1 MAVIGPLIDWWSM
14 ADLRSIITSTIGLT
28 DCADLSARVAEL
40 KETAGLRRCFQFF
53 ENSKKWIDE
62 QHLSICRV
70 PALTFRERARAQFI
84 SEIWRD
90 LGLRP
95 SLDEAGNLVAPIV
108 YSRDLP
114 FVAVSAHLDT
124 ILAPRSDADIRVGP
138 DGTFYGPG
146 VTDNG
151 VGLAG
156 LTALARAL
164 QGGPLVVA
172 PRRNIL
178 LVANVAEEGEGN
190 LQGMK
195 YLCLH
200 SPFAPSISEYLV
212 IDGSSLSHITSEALG
227 SRRFELVIEGRGGHS
242 WNDFGMANPVHAM
255 SRACSLLSDIELPT
269 SPPATLTVAMIE
281 GGNGVNSIATGAR
294 AKVDIRSRS
303 AEAIDLVVGRM
314 EAALKQAVDIENRRA
329 TQQRLTAFRIREIG
343 HRPAA
348 PATAENPL
356 VDCIQAV
363 DSNLRIRSRVDCAS
377 TDANVPLA
385 AGYPAVAIGAGGR
398 GGDPHAPTEWYRSE
412 GRALGLQRIAL
423 TLALLQ
429 TSV

>member
-1 MAVIGPLIDWWSM
+1 M
-14 ADLRSIITSTIGLT
+14 ADVRDITLGRDAPAELG
-28 DCADLSARVAEL
+28 DLAGRVAEL
-40 KETAGLRRCFQFF
+40 KGSPGLRRCFRFF

-62 QHLSICRV
+62 RHLEICRV
-70 PALTFRERARAQFI
+70 PSLTFREQQRAEFI
-84 SEIWRD
+84 AEIWRG

-95 SLDEAGNLVAPIV
+95 NFDDAGNLVASIV

-124 ILAPRSDADIRVGP
+124 TLAPRTPAEIRCGP
-138 DGTFYGPG
+138 DGALYGPG

-151 VGLAG
+151 VGLAA
-156 LTALARAL
+156 LVALARAL
-164 QGGPLVVA
+164 QEGPLVPT

-200 SPFAPSISEYLV
+200 SPFAQSIREYVVL
-212 IDGSSLSHITSEALG
+212 DGASLSHITAEALG
-227 SRRFELVIEGRGGHS
+227 SRRFELIIEGRGGHS
-242 WNDFGMANPVHAM
+242 WNDFGIANPVHAM
-255 SRACSLLSDIELPT
+255 ARTCSLLSDIELPV
-269 SPPATLTVAMIE
+269 SPKATLTVATID
-281 GGNGVNSIATGAR
+281 GGAGVNSIASTAS
-294 AKVDIRSRS
+294 AKVDIRSSR
-303 AEAIDLVVGRM
+303 AEAIDSVVGEM
-314 EAALKQAVDIENRRA
+314 EAAIKRAVDEENRRS
-329 TQQRLTAFRIREIG
+329 TERLTAYRIREIG

-348 PATAENPL
+348 AANFDNPL
-356 VDCIQAV
+356 VDYLQAI
-363 DSNLRIRSRVDCAS
+363 DRSLKIRSRIDCAS

-385 AGYPAVAIGAGGR
+385 AGLPAVAIGAGGK
-398 GGDPHAPTEWYRSE
+398 GGDAHAPSEWYRPE

-429 TSV
+429 SSL

>member
-1 MAVIGPLIDWWSM
+1 M
-14 ADLRSIITSTIGLT
+14 ADLRNLITSTIGSAEN
-28 DCADLSARVAEL
+28 ADLTSRVAEL
-40 KETAGLRRCFQFF
+40 KATPGLRRCFRFF
-53 ENSKKWIDE
+53 EDSKKWIDE
-62 QHLSICRV
+62 QHLAICRV
-70 PALTFRERARAQFI
+70 PSLTFREQARAEFI
-84 SEIWRD
+84 ASIWRD

-95 SLDEAGNLVAPIV
+95 SLDDAGNLVAPIV
-108 YSRDLP
+108 YSKDLP

-124 ILAPRSDADIRVGP
+124 TLAPRSDADIRVGA

-156 LTALARAL
+156 ITALARAL

-195 YLCLH
+195 YLCLD
-200 SPFAPSISEYLV
+200 SPFAKSIKEYLV
-212 IDGSSLSHITSEALG
+212 IDGSSVSHITSEALG
-227 SRRFELVIEGRGGHS
+227 SRRFELIIEGRGGHS

-255 SRACSLLSDIELPT
+255 SRACSMLSDIDLPKN
-269 SPPATLTVAMIE
+269 PPATLTVAMIE
-281 GGNGVNSIATGAR
+281 GGSGVNSIATAAQ

-303 AEAIDLVVGRM
+303 SEAIDALVAQM
-314 EAALKQAVDIENRRA
+314 ESAVKQAVDTENRRA

-348 PATAENPL
+348 PSTNENLL

-363 DSNLRIRSRVDCAS
+363 DRNLRIKSRIDCAS

-398 GGDPHAPTEWYRSE
+398 GGDPHAPSEWYRPE